1 MRRVDLLERLGN
13 HGSDIGDVRWSGRY
27 LWVGTESGLARL
39 ELDRAS
45 GLDGG
50 DWVTFT
56 EANGLGLGAVS
67 ALAASGDTVWAATI
81 VDTPIASKRRI
92 TTRFFIPRL

>member
-1 MRRVDLLERLGN
+1 MSGLIGA
-13 HGSDIGDVRWSGRY
+13 DIGDVRWSGRY

-50 DWVTFT
+50 DWITFT
-56 EANGLGLGAVS
+56 EANGLGRGAIS
-67 ALAASGDTVWAATI
+67 AVAASG
-81 VDTPIASKRRI
+81 
-92 TTRFFIPRL
+92 